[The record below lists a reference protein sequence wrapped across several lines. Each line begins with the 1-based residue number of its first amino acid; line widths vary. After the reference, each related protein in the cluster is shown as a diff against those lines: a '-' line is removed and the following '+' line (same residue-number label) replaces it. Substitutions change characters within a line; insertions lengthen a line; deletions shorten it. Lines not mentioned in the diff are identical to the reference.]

1 MQLSREYISYLARE
15 VTHRLADS
23 KLIAVPDLPAATALV
38 HQAMAE
44 ELSVEER
51 INAEARSILDAHEA
65 DMQRLGASYAD
76 AFKKI
81 KAELVR
87 QRKVVL

>member
-15 VTHRLADS
+15 LTRRLMDS
-23 KLIAVPDLPAATALV
+23 KLIAAPDLTAATAWV
-38 HQAMAE
+38 HQAMNE
-44 ELSVEER
+44 ELAVEER

>member
-1 MQLSREYISYLARE
+1 MHLSREYVSYLARE
-15 VTHRLADS
+15 VTHRLAEQ
-23 KLIAVPDLPAATALV
+23 KLIHAPDLAVVTEWV
-38 HQAMAE
+38 HSAMVE

-51 INAEARSILDAHEA
+51 INAEARSILAAHEA
-65 DMQRLGASYAD
+65 EMQRLGASYAD

-87 QRKVVL
+87 QKKVVL

>member
-1 MQLSREYISYLARE
+1 MQLSREYVSYLARA
-15 VTHRLADS
+15 VTHRLADR
-23 KLIAVPDLPAATALV
+23 KLIAAPDLAAVTEWV
-38 HQAMAE
+38 HAAMVE

-51 INAEARSILDAHEA
+51 INAEARAILDAHEA

-87 QRKVVL
+87 QKKVVL